1 MNEKNVLICL
11 DRLDIGGVETFV
23 FNQSVAL
30 KNKGDNITILS
41 RDGLYRK
48 GLEKKR
54 N

>member
-23 FNQSVAL
+23 FNQSIAL
-30 KNKGDNITILS
+30 KNKGYNITILS

-48 GLEKKR
+48 GLEEKR